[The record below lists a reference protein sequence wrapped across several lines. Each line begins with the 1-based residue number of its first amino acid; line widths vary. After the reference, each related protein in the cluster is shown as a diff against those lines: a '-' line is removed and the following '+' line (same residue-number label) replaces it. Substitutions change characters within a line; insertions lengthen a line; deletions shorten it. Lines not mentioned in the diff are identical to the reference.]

1 MQLVRNLLEIHGYR
15 QVKFKICKENAG
27 SLNHT
32 TADPEQAS
40 AMPQQTQ
47 NKPQPHQ
54 SRHRARVSMLGGG
67 GGAGHQE
74 NMLQTLT
81 LSIQAKMEINK
92 LDQQTTLIQSC

>member
-54 SRHRARVSMLGGG
+54 SRHRARVSMLWG
-67 GGAGHQE
+67 GGAPREHATDTDTQYPGK
-74 NMLQTLT
+74 NG
-81 LSIQAKMEINK
+81 
-92 LDQQTTLIQSC
+92 D